1 MTEFQLHF
9 SGVRSDCSS
18 NSATSTAQ
26 FVACFINI
34 QLDFKLRTRFWRSEL
49 LLSQAMVRSK
59 LSRFKNSKI
68 IIILRNVTAYCANHT
83 KWKRTIN
90 KKIFL
95 KFADWVK
102 IILTKMGQLFVWL
115 KNDINVTTE
124 IKCLLNIAKGLFK
137 NIYKLFTCQI
147 IFYICN
153 KEKMF
158 KSSRVSGQS
167 YKTFYAHKLRL

>member
-1 MTEFQLHF
+1 
-9 SGVRSDCSS
+9 
-18 NSATSTAQ
+18 
-26 FVACFINI
+26 
-34 QLDFKLRTRFWRSEL
+34 
-49 LLSQAMVRSK
+49 
-59 LSRFKNSKI
+59 
-68 IIILRNVTAYCANHT
+68 
-83 KWKRTIN
+83 
-90 KKIFL
+90 
-95 KFADWVK
+95 
-102 IILTKMGQLFVWL
+102 MGQLFVWL